1 MSSGLA
7 AKSSYLRLMT
17 DDEGIFRGV
26 HPDQPINGPDAPH
39 ERLVAEY
46 LDYVA
51 QVLLGP
57 PGRMISTSKVWFR
70 KRHPDHPA
78 VFNANV
84 CIAPPRKIWFG
95 DLDLT
100 EDEPRLAVLARA
112 LDTKVYVLNERDGRF
127 GGRDE
132 NPLLERAVLVVA
144 PDGEVEHGPQ
154 IRRAEDGRLRPAT

>member
-1 MSSGLA
+1 MSDNRE
-7 AKSSYLRLMT
+7 YET
-17 DDEGIFRGV
+17 FF
-26 HPDQPINGPDAPH
+26 
-39 ERLVAEY
+39 AEY
-46 LDYVA
+46 LLYIAETV
-51 QVLLGP
+51 LGP
-57 PGRMISTSKVWFR
+57 AGKLLSASKVSDDKFQ
-70 KRHPDHPA
+70 PDHVT

-84 CIAPPRKIWFG
+84 CIDGPRKIWFG